1 MDALVVEEL
10 AKRVEELELLVFAL
24 GLGSAL
30 VVNLVF
36 GGWFAEGRA
45 LGLGQLLSLTPLRL
59 NPLEAL
65 PRRLELQSQ
74 YCTPQV
80 SLASQADLLQMLVA
94 YQGAV
99 DLFTHDDALENS
111 LDFLFCRLINR

>member
-36 GGWFAEGRA
+36 GGWFAGGVWWLVLFFRSRSGRHA
-45 LGLGQLLSLTPLRL
+45 AARAEFSMKAIVSSRREL
-59 NPLEAL
+59 N
-65 PRRLELQSQ
+65 
-74 YCTPQV
+74 
-80 SLASQADLLQMLVA
+80 
-94 YQGAV
+94 
-99 DLFTHDDALENS
+99 
-111 LDFLFCRLINR
+111 FCFF